1 MGLENRRKQQR
12 RGEDRKIRDSR
23 ETQRE
28 RERERERE
36 KEPTRRSA
44 RRNDGKTMRE
54 EKGRGGYLFI
64 IGAEGEKKCG

>member
-1 MGLENRRKQQR
+1 MGLKSRRKQQR

-23 ETQRE
+23 ETETQR
-28 RERERERE
+28 
-36 KEPTRRSA
+36 EPTRRSA

-64 IGAEGEKKCG
+64 IGAENEKKCG